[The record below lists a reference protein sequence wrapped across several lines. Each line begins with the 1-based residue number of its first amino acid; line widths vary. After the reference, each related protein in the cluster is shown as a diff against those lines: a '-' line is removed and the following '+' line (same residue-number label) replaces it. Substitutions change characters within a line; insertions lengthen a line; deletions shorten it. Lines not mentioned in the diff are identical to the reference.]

1 MALQL
6 GSLWVDDASHA
17 CMHAQTCLP
26 SWHMAAAASRSTLGA
41 LLAAYMHMCMYAPP
55 QARTHTRR
63 RCCHPS
69 AAAMVAHARVRRR
82 TGGAG
87 ITLGASNVY
96 RASLR
101 LTALAALRR
110 TACSPTS
117 AAACRVSESLR
128 SVRGISA
135 FAVSPQQQWIAAG
148 EQMAGDHPP
157 QASAGC

>member
-41 LLAAYMHMCMYAPP
+41 LLAAYMH
-55 QARTHTRR
+55 ARTHTRQ
-63 RCCHPS
+63 RCCHP